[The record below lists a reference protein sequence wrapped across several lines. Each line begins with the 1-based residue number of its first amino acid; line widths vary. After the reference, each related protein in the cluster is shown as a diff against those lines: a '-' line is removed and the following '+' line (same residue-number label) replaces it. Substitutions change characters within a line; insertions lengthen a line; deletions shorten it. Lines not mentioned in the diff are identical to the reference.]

1 MLIRMEDSMRRWFR
15 SRKLRQQPAQPG
27 GSKRF
32 KRLPARVDPRDLR
45 ISHQVNPPR
54 DPRGGLDTDRDF
66 ITRYGDPF
74 DG

>member
-1 MLIRMEDSMRRWFR
+1 MEDPMKRWF
-15 SRKLRQQPAQPG
+15 SRKHRQPPPQPG

-45 ISHQVNPPR
+45 TGRRENPPR
-54 DPRGGLDTDRDF
+54 DPGDPDRDF